1 MGMGHVAPR
10 SAPGGRR
17 PATLLARMAGDWR
30 VPDVGINTPRGP
42 LGTGRRGFRC
52 ESSQM
57 GVSTCKVKGAEP
69 LDAPGGTQIS
79 RHGRDGLVRCFGDS
93 ILQWDIS
100 GSKTGSKGISTGC
113 EHEASKH
120 WLGTAEAVASHGGT
134 QRIPSTCHP
143 GRVDCVLGSGR
154 GILSLDHDQCYTPR
168 QPSISASRYS
178 RAALRGTWFVRSG
191 GCSRCTT

>member
-52 ESSQM
+52 GSGQM
-57 GVSTCKVKGAEP
+57 GVSTREVKGAEP

-79 RHGRDGLVRCFGDS
+79 RHGRDGLVRYFGDS

-100 GSKTGSKGISTGC
+100 GSKTGSKGISTG
-113 EHEASKH
+113 EARGANSVTV
-120 WLGTAEAVASHGGT
+120 G
-134 QRIPSTCHP
+134 
-143 GRVDCVLGSGR
+143 VLE
-154 GILSLDHDQCYTPR
+154 
-168 QPSISASRYS
+168 
-178 RAALRGTWFVRSG
+178 FV
-191 GCSRCTT
+191 